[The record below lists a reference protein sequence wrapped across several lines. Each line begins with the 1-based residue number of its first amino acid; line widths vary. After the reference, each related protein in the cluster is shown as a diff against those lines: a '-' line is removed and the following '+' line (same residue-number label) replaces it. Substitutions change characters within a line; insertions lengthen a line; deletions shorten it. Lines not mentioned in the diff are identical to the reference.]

1 MYVCIYLCMYV
12 CIYVCMYVYMHV
24 CIFMY
29 TCMYVCVYVCMCVCV
44 CVCVCVCIYVYMC
57 FFNSVLAIPKFIP
70 SPEVEVK
77 LDNSGFYGRT
87 EFLCQFDASTS
98 EKDLLYEVIWYVNQ
112 GQLHGFASM
121 EWSPEI
127 HHKTRLTED
136 ILARN
141 GQTTV
146 GFNVNSFIYLNLNTM
161 SMR

>member
-1 MYVCIYLCMYV
+1 MY
-12 CIYVCMYVYMHV
+12 
-24 CIFMY
+24 
-29 TCMYVCVYVCMCVCV
+29 MCVCDAYISPHISV
-44 CVCVCVCIYVYMC
+44 YIFNYVSMYMYEYIHV
-57 FFNSVLAIPKFIP
+57 FSVLAIPKFIP

-136 ILARN
+136 ILARS
-141 GQTTV
+141 GQKTV
-146 GFNVNSFIYLNLNTM
+146 GFNVGQYIYIYIKLNRKCT
-161 SMR
+161 R